1 MRYFKGGGGS
11 SAPTEQKITQSDLP
25 DYVEPYFTRLIQ
37 RGEAESLQPYTP
49 YPGQKL
55 ADFNQDELTAQAMG
69 RGYGT
74 SGTPDAFT
82 DSVNRLNMQGT
93 IGSQYDTGQVTSTYN
108 PNDLASLYQAGN
120 INKQNF
126 SDGLQQYIDPYQ
138 QGVIDVAKR
147 EATRDSDIA
156 SKQLSDAATKQG
168 GLGGYRDAIV
178 QAENQRN
185 LGQRLSDIQMKGSSD
200 AFNIARDS
208 YLKDRQLDLGQ
219 FTAVQTAQ
227 QSQDKLNQ
235 SAYAAGEKAKADAAK
250 LGLNAAQLN
259 QVAREASEKFRQNAF
274 KLSSDYN
281 LAASKG
287 LIDSGQAIQD
297 AAIKR
302 IGTLEG
308 VGQQRRA
315 LGQAGL
321 DMGYEDFLRQQNYAR
336 EQLSRFGGI
345 LRGVPV
351 QPTQIQSQYQQ
362 QPGLFQTAVGAGLS
376 GLGLMKGLG

>member
-11 SAPTEQKITQSDLP
+11 SAPTEQKITQTDLP

-93 IGSQYDTGQVTSTYN
+93 IGSDYNTGQVTSTYN
-108 PNDLASLYQAGN
+108 PNDLASSYQAGDFN
-120 INKQNF
+120 TQNF
-126 SDGLQQYIDPYQ
+126 AQGLQQYINPYQ

-147 EATRDSDIA
+147 EATRDSNIQEKQIA
-156 SKQLSDAATKQG
+156 DAATKQG

-178 QAENQRN
+178 RSENQRN
-185 LGQRLSDIQMKGSSD
+185 LGQRLTDIQTKGSSD
-200 AFNIARDS
+200 AFNMARDA
-208 YLKDRQLDLGQ
+208 YMKDRQFDLGQ
-219 FTAVQTAQ
+219 YTATQTAQ
-227 QSQDKLNQ
+227 QTQDKLNQ
-235 SAYAAGEKAKADAAK
+235 SAFSAGEKAKADAAK
-250 LGLNAAQLN
+250 LGLTAAQIN
-259 QVAREASEKFRQNAF
+259 EAGRSASEKFRQNAF

-281 LAASKG
+281 LASSKG
-287 LIDSGQAIQD
+287 LISSGQAIQD
-297 AAIKR
+297 EALKR

-336 EQLSRFGGI
+336 EQLSRFGGV

-362 QPGLFQTAVGAGLS
+362 QPGLFQTAVAG
-376 GLGLMKGLG
+376 GLGSLGLANALG